1 MSTYLI
7 DFENTKSAGMQGVND
22 LSAKDKIYVFYS
34 RNADTISV
42 ELHQQLLACKAE
54 INFSLVTVGGKNSLD
69 FQLVTFL
76 GYLLGKEP
84 NEKYIIVSG
93 DEGFSYAVNFWK
105 ERKANVVLSGSI
117 KKSGSSG
124 SVQNPQ
130 KKNEPNKADQQIISL
145 FSDKDVIQTVTSY
158 ISKYKTKQTVYQ
170 ALVKKYSQKKG
181 LEIYKKIKPLIKNKK

>member
-76 GYLLGKEP
+76 GYLIGKEP

-93 DEGFSYAVNFWK
+93 DEGFSYAVNFWN

-124 SVQNPQ
+124 SVQKPQ
-130 KKNEPNKADQQIISL
+130 KKNEPNKADPQIISL